1 MERSLIRCL
10 RTKPTTTAI
19 PTLLSTRQSIHHSQ
33 FFLRKQANPQ
43 PLRFSS
49 SAPTSNAAETNTDS
63 TGSSNAPP
71 PPRTQLLRP
80 KYPGNIDEVLNRL
93 NLSTGRPNR
102 APPRNETVS
111 QQSTESG
118 TGISGGKSTSVVPR
132 QERRRVDLKL
142 NPTLGRDV
150 AVVPERGQDLEVA
163 LKRLSGILKE
173 NNVKYQFL
181 DQRYHVRRG
190 QMRKNLRIRRW
201 RKLFAYSFAHTVGRI
216 QRMRAQGW

>member
-1 MERSLIRCL
+1 MERSLSRCL
-10 RTKPTTTAI
+10 RSRPTTTA
-19 PTLLSTRQSIHHSQ
+19 TTSLSTRQSILHNQ
-33 FFLRKQANPQ
+33 FLLSRQTNLQSLR
-43 PLRFSS
+43 LSS
-49 SAPTSNAAETNTDS
+49 SAPTNKATETNTDNNS
-63 TGSSNAPP
+63 VNTAPP

-93 NLSTGRPNR
+93 NLSTGRQNR
-102 APPRNETVS
+102 APPRSETAS
-111 QQSTESG
+111 QQSAESS
-118 TGISGGKSTSVVPR
+118 TGFSGSKSISAVPR

-163 LKRLSGILKE
+163 LKRLSGVLKE
-173 NNVKYQFL
+173 NNVKYQYL
-181 DQRYHVRRG
+181 DQKYHVRRG

-201 RKLFAYSFAHTVGRI
+201 RKLFAYSFAHTVGKI

>member
-1 MERSLIRCL
+1 MERSLTRCL
-10 RTKPTTTAI
+10 RSKPTTTA
-19 PTLLSTRQSIHHSQ
+19 TTSLLSTRQSILHNQ
-33 FFLRKQANPQ
+33 FLLTRQQNFQS
-43 PLRFSS
+43 LRFSS
-49 SAPTSNAAETNTDS
+49 SSSTNNAAETNTDNTTTS
-63 TGSSNAPP
+63 TAPP

-93 NLSTGRPNR
+93 NLSTGRQNR
-102 APPRNETVS
+102 APPRNEASS
-111 QQSTESG
+111 QQTADSG
-118 TGISGGKSTSVVPR
+118 TGISSGKSTSAVPR

-150 AVVPERGQDLEVA
+150 AVVPERGQDLDVA

-173 NNVKYQFL
+173 NNVKYQYL
-181 DQRYHVRRG
+181 DQKYHVRRG

-201 RKLFAYSFAHTVGRI
+201 RKLFAYSFAHTVGKI

>member
-1 MERSLIRCL
+1 MERSLTRCL
-10 RTKPTTTAI
+10 RSRPTTTA
-19 PTLLSTRQSIHHSQ
+19 TTSLLSTRQSILHNQ
-33 FFLRKQANPQ
+33 FLLTRQNQ
-43 PLRFSS
+43 SLRFSS
-49 SAPTSNAAETNTDS
+49 STPTNNTAETNADNTTS
-63 TGSSNAPP
+63 TAPP

-93 NLSTGRPNR
+93 NLSTGRQNR
-102 APPRNETVS
+102 APPRNEASS
-111 QQSTESG
+111 QQTAESG
-118 TGISGGKSTSVVPR
+118 TGISSKSTSAVPR

-173 NNVKYQFL
+173 NNVKYQYL
-181 DQRYHVRRG
+181 DQKYHVRRG

-201 RKLFAYSFAHTVGRI
+201 RKLFAYSFAHTVGKI

>member
-1 MERSLIRCL
+1 MERSLTRCL
-10 RTKPTTTAI
+10 RSRPTATATTS
-19 PTLLSTRQSIHHSQ
+19 LLSTRQSILHNQ
-33 FFLRKQANPQ
+33 FLLTRQNQ
-43 PLRFSS
+43 SLRFSS
-49 SAPTSNAAETNTDS
+49 STPTNNTAETNTDN
-63 TGSSNAPP
+63 TTNTAPP

-93 NLSTGRPNR
+93 NLSTGRQNR
-102 APPRNETVS
+102 APPRNEASS
-111 QQSTESG
+111 QQTAESG
-118 TGISGGKSTSVVPR
+118 TGISSKSTSAVPR

-173 NNVKYQFL
+173 NNVKYQYL
-181 DQRYHVRRG
+181 DQKYHVRRG

-201 RKLFAYSFAHTVGRI
+201 RKLFAYSFAHTVGKI

>member
-1 MERSLIRCL
+1 MERSLTRCL
-10 RTKPTTTAI
+10 RSRPTTAT
-19 PTLLSTRQSIHHSQ
+19 TSLLSARQSILYNQLLLTRQQKFQS
-33 FFLRKQANPQ
+33 
-43 PLRFSS
+43 LRFSS
-49 SAPTSNAAETNTDS
+49 STPTNNDSETNTDNNNTTSS
-63 TGSSNAPP
+63 TPP

-93 NLSTGRPNR
+93 NLSTGRQNR
-102 APPRNETVS
+102 APPRSEASN
-111 QQSTESG
+111 QQTAESG
-118 TGISGGKSTSVVPR
+118 TGISSGKSTSAVPR

-173 NNVKYQFL
+173 NNVKYQYL
-181 DQRYHVRRG
+181 DQKYHVRRG

-201 RKLFAYSFAHTVGRI
+201 RKLFAYSFAHTVGKI